1 MNQDAT
7 PYERTGR
14 TAQKARTRAALL
26 TATSDFL
33 DEGVSPTVEEAA
45 DRAGISRTTAYRY
58 FPNQRTLLAAIVPE
72 LDASSLL
79 GPDAPDDVQTRLDL
93 TLDRYLEHLVR
104 REAAQRT
111 QLRLSLE
118 PRRGDR
124 AGNRHGGPP
133 LPLRQ
138 GRAIVWLED
147 ALAPLRDHMT
157 AAEVHRLALSI
168 RATTGIESLVWLTDI
183 AGLSRPDAIALM
195 RDSARALLRAA
206 LDAAP
211 QPPPGVTR

>member
-1 MNQDAT
+1 MNRAAT
-7 PYERTGR
+7 PYEKTGR
-14 TAQKARTRAALL
+14 TAQKARTRRALL
-26 TATSDFL
+26 DATAGFL
-33 DEGVSPTVEEAA
+33 DEGISPTVEQAA

-58 FPNQRTLLAAIVPE
+58 FPNQRLLLAAIDPE
-72 LDASSLL
+72 LEAPSLL
-79 GPDAPDDVQTRLDL
+79 GPDAPGDVHTRLEL
-93 TLDRYLEHLVR
+93 TLDRYLEHLIR

-118 PRRGDR
+118 SRRGD
-124 AGNRHGGPP
+124 GDGGPP

-138 GRAIVWLED
+138 GRAIAWLEH
-147 ALAPLRDHMT
+147 ALAPLRDRMT

-183 AGLSRPDAIALM
+183 AGLPRPEAVALM
-195 RDSARALLRAA
+195 QHSARTLLRAA

>member
-1 MNQDAT
+1 MSQGAT
-7 PYERTGR
+7 RYDQTGR
-14 TAQKARTRAALL
+14 TAQKARTRQALL
-26 TATSDFL
+26 DATTGLL
-33 DEGVSPTVEEAA
+33 DEGISPTVEQAA

-58 FPNQRTLLAAIVPE
+58 FPNQRVLLAAIDPE
-72 LDASSLL
+72 LEASSLL
-79 GPDAPDDVQTRLDL
+79 PPDAPDDPQTRLDL
-93 TLDRYLEHLVR
+93 TLDRYLEHLLR

-118 PRRGDR
+118 ARRGDGDG
-124 AGNRHGGPP
+124 APP

-138 GRAIVWLED
+138 GRAITWLED
-147 ALAPLRDHMT
+147 ALAPLRNHMT

-168 RATTGIESLVWLTDI
+168 RATTGIESLVWLTDV
-183 AGLSRPDAIALM
+183 AGLSRPEAGALM

-206 LDAAP
+206 LEAAP